1 MFHDFPILFLYVCR
15 MGIHDAY
22 LSASIINFFMSGLTG
37 LSSDLP
43 MGIDPSIVYPPV
55 NEHSHGKWHI
65 YFDDLAS
72 KNGDFP

>member
-1 MFHDFPILFLYVCR
+1 

-37 LSSDLP
+37 LSSDNLP

-55 NEHSHGKWHI
+55 NEHSHGKWHM

>member
-1 MFHDFPILFLYVCR
+1 
-15 MGIHDAY
+15 
-22 LSASIINFFMSGLTG
+22 MSGLTG
-37 LSSDLP
+37 LSSDNLP

-55 NEHSHGKWHI
+55 NEHSHGKWHM